1 MLKTDW
7 AVSEKKRIKEM
18 GKRINWESGNTKAK
32 VYLNTTNETPGWRT
46 ILNTYEGI
54 KCSACT
60 RRIKKGQTMLWH
72 IETKIK
78 MHQPQDCK
86 MW

>member
-18 GKRINWESGNTKAK
+18 GKRINWEAGNSRTK
-32 VYLNTTNETPGWRT
+32 VYLNTDSDTPGWRT

-78 MHQPQDCK
+78 MHKPQDCK